1 MYLIYLTNS
10 QDLNGR
16 WRITCL
22 FNVEAYLLPMGIIQ
36 RIQFRGPEATALKVA
51 GLNVCRVKYTPSHHP
66 LPLAGAILKDRQH
79 VLYLPTR
86 KRWESR
92 SKDTLWWNVNSNTLS
107 LKRTVRS
114 WCSRRMRT
122 ALVEALKSY
131 GFDANGRLLGGGPD
145 GPKPGLRGTMAI
157 AALPCL
163 ATTKFPEVQTQ
174 AGLLVQALKRRMKEK
189 AKSPLQFS
197 C

>member
-1 MYLIYLTNS
+1 MYIINLL
-10 QDLNGR
+10 DLNG
-16 WRITCL
+16 CL
-22 FNVEAYLLPMGIIQ
+22 AHKCVFNLEAYLSPMGIIP
-36 RIQFRGPEATALKVA
+36 RIQSRGPEATALKVA

-66 LPLAGAILKDRQH
+66 LPLAGAILKDRTH

-122 ALVEALKSY
+122 ALVEALKSH

-145 GPKPGLRGTMAI
+145 DPKPGLKGTMAI

-174 AGLLVQALKRRMKEK
+174 AALLVQALKQKIKEK
-189 AKSPLQFS
+189 AKG
-197 C
+197 